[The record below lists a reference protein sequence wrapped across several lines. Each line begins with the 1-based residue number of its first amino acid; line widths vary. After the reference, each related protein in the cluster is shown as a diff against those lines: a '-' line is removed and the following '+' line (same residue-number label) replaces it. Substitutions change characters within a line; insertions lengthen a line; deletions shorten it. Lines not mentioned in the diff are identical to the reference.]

1 MGAVMIFSNDL
12 NNNSHLNQTNLTNH
26 SHRGAGSFIVIAG
39 NIGCGK
45 TTLTNL
51 LSKRLQYQAH
61 FESVEDNPYLGD
73 FYADMSRWSF
83 PLQVHFLTH
92 RFKSHQNIIASGAS
106 SIQDR
111 SIYEDANIFARALH
125 EDGKMDTR
133 DYENYLRLY
142 NVMTE
147 QLAYPSLVI
156 YLKRSVPKLVERI
169 NLRGREYE
177 KQIPREYLE
186 RLNTYYEDWFA
197 KYSQGKAIKIDT
209 DELDFIDNKSHFDEL
224 VGRILATFEQKD
236 FFLQQNHSTEIFLQ

>member
-1 MGAVMIFSNDL
+1 MIFSTNDIQSNSL
-12 NNNSHLNQTNLTNH
+12 KINSHLSGISH
-26 SHRGAGSFIVIAG
+26 SGTGAFIVIAG

-45 TTLTNL
+45 TTLTSL
-51 LSKRLQYQAH
+51 LSKRLQFQAH
-61 FESVEDNPYLGD
+61 FESVEDNPYLSD

-92 RFKSHQNIIASGAS
+92 RFKSHQKIIASGAS

-147 QLAYPSLVI
+147 QLSYPNLVI
-156 YLKRSVPKLVERI
+156 YLKRSVPKLIERI
-169 NLRGREYE
+169 ALRGREYE
-177 KQIPREYLE
+177 KQIPQEYLE
-186 RLNTYYEDWFA
+186 RLNSYYEDWFLRY
-197 KYSQGKAIKIDT
+197 KQGKAIKIDT

-224 VGRILATFEQKD
+224 VMRILSTFDQND
-236 FFLQQNHSTEIFLQ
+236 FLLQQNSSTEILLQ